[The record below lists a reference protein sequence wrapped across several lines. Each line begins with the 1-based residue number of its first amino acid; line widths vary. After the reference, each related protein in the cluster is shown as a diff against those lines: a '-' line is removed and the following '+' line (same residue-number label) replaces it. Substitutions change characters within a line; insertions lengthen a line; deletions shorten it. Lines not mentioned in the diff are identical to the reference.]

1 MNIKVAIAEELFNHG
16 DASANE
22 TISLM
27 AAPYCNNIPY
37 FEGVGNFGT
46 RVTPTEFGAAR
57 YVYVQKNKKIDELM
71 YKDLAIVPM
80 KENDTGTNME
90 PVNFLPLIPT
100 VLLNGVSG
108 IAIGYSTD
116 ILPRNIKDII
126 NATINALKGK
136 KLTRLKPSYDY
147 NGCKV
152 EHIEDNSWYISGD
165 VSIENT
171 TTVNVSNLPP
181 ELTLEK
187 FKEKLNK
194 MEDEG
199 KIQDYTDNS
208 AEFINVEVKFK
219 REVLSKLDTE
229 DKVIEYLK
237 LKQKK
242 TERIVVLN
250 FDNKTIKQYENEI
263 DLINDFV
270 AWRLGWY
277 VTRYEKMLKDDSYE
291 LNYWLALKE
300 CFDKKLPSKLSS
312 KNSKKEIEEEVS
324 NICKKI
330 EIDDKQIDKISS
342 LPSYRWAKDSYN
354 AIVEKIN
361 ILEKNIKDYKEI
373 LASDKI
379 RKEIYLDELETLK
392 KMF

>member
-1 MNIKVAIAEELFNHG
+1 MAIAEELFNHG

-27 AAPYCNNIPY
+27 AAPFCNNVPY

-46 RVTPTEFGAAR
+46 RVTPNEFGAAR
-57 YVYVQKNKKIDELM
+57 YVYVQKNKVIDELIF
-71 YKDLAIVPM
+71 KDLPIVEL

-90 PVNFLPLIPT
+90 PITFLPLIPN
-100 VLLNGVSG
+100 VLLNGTSG
-108 IAIGYSTD
+108 IAVGWSTD

-126 NATINALKGK
+126 NATINSVKGK
-136 KLTRLKPSYDY
+136 KINRLKPSYDY

-152 EHIEDNSWYISGD
+152 EHIENNSWYISGE
-165 VSIENT
+165 VKIENS
-171 TTVNVSNLPP
+171 TTVRVVNLPP

-194 MEDEG
+194 MEDEN

-208 AEFINVEVKFK
+208 AEFIDVEIKFK
-219 REVLSKLDTE
+219 REILSNLATE
-229 DKVIEYLK
+229 EKVIDYLK

-250 FDNKTIKQYENEI
+250 FNNTSIKQYDNEI
-263 DLINDFV
+263 DLINDFTQ
-270 AWRLGWY
+270 WRLKWY
-277 VTRYEKMLKDDSYE
+277 VNRYEKMLKDDSYE
-291 LNYWLALKE
+291 LQYWKALKE

-312 KNSKKEIEEEVS
+312 KNSKKEIEEEVIT
-324 NICKKI
+324 ICKNI
-330 EIDDKQIDKISS
+330 QIDDEQVNKISS

-354 AIVEKIN
+354 SIIEKIEL
-361 ILEKNIKDYKEI
+361 LESNIKDYTEI
-373 LASDKI
+373 LASEEI
-379 RKEIYLDELETLK
+379 RKEIYIEELEKLK
-392 KMF
+392 SMF